1 MDATYLSLLIF
12 SLVTI
17 LYYFFKPKLSVED
30 LSGGKQITT
39 FEKNADGVE
48 VPIEKTLTPEEA
60 MANYYKKG
68 NLYLIIYFLLVIVS
82 QFFINVGIIIN
93 KCGGN
98 LKDNFAAGAL
108 MTFIP
113 WIFIFGLVILVLIIF
128 PGFKSAFSNVVG
140 YFVVAGEANTVLN
153 NLLVNTN
160 IQEALNSENT
170 TPEKKASLQKS
181 AEAIIKLCG
190 NASIMINQIVPDNFS
205 QYWALLEP
213 LMKDEYQNP
222 VGENVDKLASLKKQ
236 LLGVVIT
243 RDNVGEA
250 LWYTYTAVL
259 LISIVQYNL
268 SVRGC
273 IMDPKTMNE
282 NHQKFLEAEDAK
294 LKQNANASKQ
304 VYASGA

>member
-17 LYYFFKPKLSVED
+17 LYYFFKPKLSLED
-30 LSGGKQITT
+30 LSGGKQITIID
-39 FEKNADGVE
+39 KDGNPVTKE
-48 VPIEKTLTPEEA
+48 LTPEEA
-60 MANYYKKG
+60 MANYSKKG

-82 QFFINVGIIIN
+82 QFFINVGIIVN

-222 VGENVDKLASLKKQ
+222 VGENADKLASLKKQ

-273 IMDPKTMNE
+273 IIDPKTMNE